1 MDNTT
6 VTAKD
11 LTFYKDFLDRF
22 PGETVVKS
30 ETEADTQCTH
40 PDHPDDNPSL
50 GVDLVK
56 RGGEAKIV
64 VNCRSRGC
72 DVDELLSTIGTTT
85 RDLFFDKPSFG
96 KSKKIKRTVPGCTLE
111 EYAEAKKLP
120 VEYLANG
127 SIGLERAG
135 YLGKPAVRIPYP
147 DEGGEP
153 VAQRFRVGLRK
164 AKEGPDDRFRWET
177 GNAPTLYGLH
187 LLGKAWAAGYVLL
200 VEGESDCHTAW
211 FHDLPALGIPGSDN
225 WRDEWATHLEGIPK
239 ILVCVETDTAS
250 EGMWTKISRCPAL
263 AGRVNRVVLDDA
275 L

>member
-22 PGETVVKS
+22 PGETVTKS

-72 DVDELLSTIGTTT
+72 DVDEVLSAVGMTT
-85 RDLFFDKPSFG
+85 RYLFFDKPSFG

-127 SIGLERAG
+127 SISLKRAG
-135 YLGKPAVRIPYP
+135 YFGKPAVRIPYLE
-147 DEGGEP
+147 EGGEP

-177 GNAPTLYGLH
+177 GNTPTLYGRHRLDE
-187 LLGKAWAAGYVLL
+187 ARQAGYVLL
-200 VEGESDCHTAW
+200 VEGESDCHVAW
-211 FHDLPALGIPGSDN
+211 YHDLPAVGVPGAKN
-225 WRDEWATHLEGIPK
+225 WRDGWATHLDGVPK
-239 ILVCVETDTAS
+239 ILVCVESDAAGEELWRKVS
-250 EGMWTKISRCPAL
+250 GCSAL
-263 AGRVNRVVLDDA
+263 AGRVAKMVFDDA
-275 L
+275 V